1 MTIANVF
8 TALTTVLGTIWD
20 VFTEAISMV
29 TSNPLVFVPVL
40 LALSV
45 SIVMF
50 VLTIIRKLGVKGIAT
65 SGGRRRRRR

>member
-1 MTIANVF
+1 MTVTDVF
-8 TALTTVLGTIWD
+8 GALTTVLGTIWN
-20 VFTEAISMV
+20 VFTEVVSMI
-29 TSNPLVFVPVL
+29 TGNPLVFVPVL
-40 LALSV
+40 LAMSV